1 MGLGLFVIVSAVA
14 TTVLLRRRRIPL
26 MKLVNAETFD
36 WRSAR
41 RVIGSLF
48 FFSALAQVIAATP
61 LVKGKFQLLGA
72 PVLLWALALLYAYLW
87 VRCIALLRRKS
98 EA

>member
-1 MGLGLFVIVSAVA
+1 MALGLFVIGSAVA

-26 MKLVNAETFD
+26 IKLVDAETFD

-41 RVIGSLF
+41 RVVGTLF
-48 FFSALAQVIAATP
+48 FFTALAQAIAATP
-61 LVKGKFQLLGA
+61 FVKGKFQLLGA